1 MGDDREIAAQAFSFS
16 RFAARLFEDFDL
28 VRPLRDF
35 AGEVRVIQL
44 SYLPDLQIG
53 DYTIVHAGFAL
64 TRLSEEEAEKTIRLM
79 RETGVLERA
88 G

>member
-1 MGDDREIAAQAFSFS
+1 MCLGVPGRIVSRWLRDDGALLAEA
-16 RFAARLFEDFDL
+16 
-28 VRPLRDF
+28 DF